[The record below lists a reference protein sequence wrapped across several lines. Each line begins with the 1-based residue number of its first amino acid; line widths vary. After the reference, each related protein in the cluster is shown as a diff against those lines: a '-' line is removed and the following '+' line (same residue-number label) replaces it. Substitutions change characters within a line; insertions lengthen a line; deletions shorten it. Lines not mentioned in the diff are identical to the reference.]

1 MYPAFFG
8 PALAR
13 RSPASRVPRRRCGL
27 SINAGLD
34 GGVISAVLFSLV
46 WLNPEPVNASKVLGG
61 TFDLARTAIGTPY
74 YMSPEICQ
82 EKRYNHKTD
91 MWSLG

>member
-1 MYPAFFG
+1 M
-8 PALAR
+8 
-13 RSPASRVPRRRCGL
+13 
-27 SINAGLD
+27 
-34 GGVISAVLFSLV
+34 
-46 WLNPEPVNASKVLGG
+46 PVNASVDGGVFSAALFSQVYRDAESVNAHKVLGS
-61 TFDLARTAIGTPY
+61 TFDLARTAIGTPF